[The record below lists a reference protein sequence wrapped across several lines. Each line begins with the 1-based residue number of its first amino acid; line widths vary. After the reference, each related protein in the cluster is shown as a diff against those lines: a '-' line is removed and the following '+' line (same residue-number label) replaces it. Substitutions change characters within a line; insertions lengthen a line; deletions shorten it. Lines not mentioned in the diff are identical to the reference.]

1 MSQKEELFINQNEK
15 GASSSQPFGSPVTI
29 QPSEQDLFVGD
40 FSFIK
45 DLTARNPGKKNSV
58 AAVSKTG
65 FNPLYAILGL
75 NILIMV
81 ILAGSIWFRPAIV
94 IGPQKVQA
102 EQIPVEQNPDPV
114 AVTPPVQ
121 QAASAPLPADETSPI
136 VLEKAALS
144 PQEQQQLQ
152 EGVSLKTADGFYAD
166 KQYLKAC
173 YAYQQIEAN
182 LAASHLDDEYLSDYL
197 KLRMAV
203 CLHRGD
209 VTESKDQYFSVAMQS
224 RSAMVRGLACYYL
237 ATIQYQNHEYLLARK
252 YAYQAAALLKAFDEV
267 LPARLEGDLY
277 FLAAESLSRH
287 VLGLHSL
294 STELPGHL
302 WADTFGDVWPMEMDQ
317 AALCGVLV
325 SSGRK
330 ISEGAGGPRI
340 ELDTNRAIGSQWSL
354 TCLQSPLEEVLV
366 KIAAKSGTGL
376 TWKTID
382 TAMRGRPVTAYMQ
395 YVPQQYVAEVVA
407 GATGLMWKYDGQNA
421 MVLDTEKYDD
431 FDTHRRDLIGEAIS
445 IWQRFLLRYRGD
457 HRTPNAHYALGQMYN
472 VDRQY
477 AAGLGEFKLIQS
489 HFAHNPL
496 APYAY
501 LEASKVKA
509 AMKDFGGARIDLNE
523 MLLQYPDCKMADQ
536 ATLYLAQATME
547 SGQAGLA
554 SDLFKKAFQMDLS
567 VEGKLDAAF
576 GLGRCAYEQKDWA
589 AAKEWLGRTLQMIT
603 DENDSR
609 VMLACSMLGR
619 ACIEMKEYKQAS
631 QSLRIALGS
640 KLPDRDYIQIFLELA
655 EAEMCQSN
663 YLEALQ
669 ILESVPQARLNQV
682 DSCEIL
688 IKRSKVL
695 RSIDATDAAI
705 SLLRRKIEFI
715 ADSQLRAWLTL
726 ELSEC
731 YFMQG
736 DYTVARRELNDVMA
750 DIQDPLRAQQAGIL
764 LARIAE
770 KMDQPRQ
777 AENICRT
784 MLSNPE
790 IDDARR
796 KEAFAILG
804 RIYTAQKEFDK
815 AALAFAGLTPQ
826 EDGQ

>member
-1 MSQKEELFINQNEK
+1 MSPKEELFNNDSEK
-15 GASSSQPFGSPVTI
+15 SAGSSQPFGSRVTI

-45 DLTARNPGKKNSV
+45 DLTAHNPGKKNPG
-58 AAVSKTG
+58 AAATKTG
-65 FNPLYAILGL
+65 FNPLYAILGV

-81 ILAGSIWFRPAIV
+81 ILAGMAWFRPAVV

-102 EQIPVEQNPDPV
+102 GQRAEVQNPVPDAPSTQQTVSMPSPTADP
-114 AVTPPVQ
+114 AQ
-121 QAASAPLPADETSPI
+121 L
-136 VLEKAALS
+136 VLEKAALTQ
-144 PQEQQQLQ
+144 QEQQQLQ
-152 EGVSLKTADGFYAD
+152 EGVSLKTADDFYAN

-173 YAYQQIEAN
+173 YAYQQIAAN
-182 LAASHLDDEYLSDYL
+182 LLTSQLDNEYLSDYL

-209 VTESKDQYFSVAMQS
+209 VTESKDQYFSAAMQS
-224 RSAMVRGLACYYL
+224 RSAMVRGLASYYL
-237 ATIQYQNHEYLLARK
+237 ATIQYQNGDYLSARK

-267 LPARLEGDLY
+267 LPASLEGDLY

-287 VLGLHSL
+287 VMGLHSQD
-294 STELPGHL
+294 TEMPGHL
-302 WADTFGDVWPMEMDQ
+302 WADTLGDIWPVEMDQ
-317 AALCGVLV
+317 AALCGLLIG
-325 SSGRK
+325 SGRK

-340 ELDTNRAIGSQWSL
+340 EMDTNRAIGSQWSL
-354 TCLQSPLEEVLV
+354 TCLQSPLEEVLI

-382 TAMRGRPVTAYMQ
+382 TAIRVRPVTAYMLF
-395 YVPQQYVAEVVA
+395 VPQQYAAEVIT
-407 GATGLMWKYDGQNA
+407 GAVGLMWKYDGQNA
-421 MVLDTEKYDD
+421 MILDPEKYDD
-431 FDTHRRDLIGEAIS
+431 FDTHRKDLLAEAIS
-445 IWQRFLLRYRGD
+445 IWQRFMLRYRGD

-472 VDRQY
+472 MDRQY

-501 LEASKVKA
+501 LEASKIKA
-509 AMKDFGGARIDLNE
+509 EMKDFDGARIDLNE
-523 MLLQYPDCKMADQ
+523 MLLQYPECKVVDQ

-547 SGQAGLA
+547 SGQVSLA
-554 SDLFKKAFQMDLS
+554 ADLFKKVFQMDMN
-567 VEGKLDAAF
+567 EQNKLDAAF

-589 AAKEWLGRTLQMIT
+589 TAKEWLGRTLQMLT

-609 VMLACSMLGR
+609 IMPACSMLGR
-619 ACIEMKEYKQAS
+619 ACIELGEYRQAS
-631 QSLRIALGS
+631 QSLRIALGT
-640 KLPDRDYIQIFLELA
+640 KLPDRDYVQIFRELA

-688 IKRSKVL
+688 ITRSKVL
-695 RSIDATDAAI
+695 RSINATEAAI

-726 ELSEC
+726 ELSES

-750 DIQDPLRAQQAGIL
+750 DIQDPQRAQQAGIL

-770 KMDQPRQ
+770 QMNQPRQ
-777 AENICRT
+777 AEDICRT
-784 MLSNPE
+784 MLSNPALDE
-790 IDDARR
+790 ARR
-796 KEAFAILG
+796 KEAFEILG
-804 RIYTAQKEFDK
+804 RIYTTRKEFDK
-815 AALAFAGLTPQ
+815 AALAFAGLSPQ
-826 EDGQ
+826 EDGK